1 MRAPIQW
8 TPRARPLAPEALH
21 APRVVVPSLC
31 ARLEALDD
39 AALARLRGLT
49 SPAGW
54 IVLAGDAEVE
64 LPWVDGLTYLA
75 REPEA
80 PVLWIP
86 TYAALVPAPALVAR
100 ALTAK
105 LGAGPWALW
114 GAPLVV
120 VPLGA
125 ARALDRA
132 RLREAR
138 REVGA

>member
-1 MRAPIQW
+1 MRASIQW
-8 TPRARPLAPEALH
+8 TTRARPLVPEALH
-21 APRVVVPSLC
+21 APRAVVPSLC
-31 ARLEALDD
+31 ARLEAMDD
-39 AALARLRGLT
+39 AALSRLRGLS

-54 IVLAGDAEVE
+54 IVLAGEAEVE

-80 PVLWIP
+80 PALWVP
-86 TYAALVPAPALVAR
+86 TYAALVPAAPLVAR
-100 ALTAK
+100 ALTTK

-132 RLREAR
+132 RLREAV